1 MLETVKLKVVGHLT
15 IKDRDTGEVLIDQHN
30 DILYGN
36 LAAALA
42 HSLIGNRN
50 SFLFYMA
57 FGNGGAYIGPTG
69 LIQYKSTLGGANSL
83 VKNPTANLYN
93 TIYVKKMSNDS
104 TATSAIT
111 PLSKA
116 YVPGENDATN
126 YEDVLAEVVLDYNEP
141 SVGITSSTINQLS
154 VDNSNFVGTNA
165 SVSPPTVFDPSTLV
179 FNEIGLFAGSDNLF
193 TGSSTATVADVNNF
207 VTATPNYNLTAG
219 TKSKIMLTHVVF
231 HPQQKA
237 ANRALE
243 IFYTLRIVMGT
254 EA

>member
-1 MLETVKLKVVGHLT
+1 MLETVKLKVIGHLT
-15 IKDRDTGEVLIDQHN
+15 VKDRDTGKVLVDQHN

-69 LIQYKSTLGGANSL
+69 LIQYKSTLGGVNSL

-93 TIYVKKMSNDS
+93 TIYVKKMSNDH
-104 TATSAIT
+104 TTSSVT
-111 PLSKA
+111 PLSKV

-126 YEDVLAEVVLDYNEP
+126 FEDVLAEVVLDYNEP
-141 SVGITSSTINQLS
+141 SIGITSSTINQLAI
-154 VDNSNFVGTNA
+154 DNSNFVGTNA
-165 SVSPPTVFDPSTLV
+165 SVSTATTFDPSTLV

-193 TGSSTATVADVNNF
+193 AGNSTSTVTDVNNF
-207 VTATPNYNLTAG
+207 VTATTNYNLTAG

-237 ANRALE
+237 SNRALE

-254 EA
+254 EV